1 MSIDVQVQQPS
12 LTVRPGETGRL
23 KFTVTNVGEAALPVV
38 AQVVGASG
46 GAPPLPAGVTTL
58 DRPGRSLPAGGMDE
72 FVVAVA
78 PPLETKPATYGF
90 VLHVASSS
98 DDAVQVWGQSP
109 QVAVTVPPIELP
121 KPPWWPKVVMVA
133 VAVLVAMGIGF
144 LAHRFTSGGSGW
156 ELQEAVIVDQTL
168 RPGESIL
175 VGVTNAAE
183 EQRLGFE
190 GGVGTPERFSV
201 SDAPI
206 ASPTSIPGADDV
218 GEACLDALDDAAE
231 QATAPVPIDGR
242 PVCTFIGPGLIGVV
256 IIDSLEFDQVTL
268 SMDVWSLE

>member
-1 MSIDVQVQQPS
+1 VSIDVQVQQPL

-23 KFTVTNVGEAALPVV
+23 KFTVTNVGETALPVV

-46 GAPPLPAGVTTL
+46 GAPLPAGITTL

-78 PPLETKPATYGF
+78 PPLETTPATYGF

-109 QVAVTVPPIELP
+109 QVAVTVPPIDLP
-121 KPPWWPKVVMVA
+121 EPPWWPKVAMVA
-133 VAVLVAMGIGF
+133 VAVLIAVGIGF
-144 LAHRFTSGGSGW
+144 LAYQFTGGGSGW

-168 RPGESIL
+168 RPGESIV
-175 VGVTNAAE
+175 VGVTNAAT
-183 EQRLGFE
+183 EQRLEFE
-190 GGVGTPERFSV
+190 GGVGTPERFAV

-206 ASPTSIPGADDV
+206 ASTTSVPGADDV
-218 GEACLDALDDAAE
+218 GEACLDALDDADE
-231 QATAPVPIDGR
+231 QTSVPVPIDGR

-256 IIDSLEFDQVTL
+256 GIDSLELDQVTL
-268 SMDVWSLE
+268 TMDVWSLQ